1 MSNNNLFRI
10 AGWCALLTVLLTVV
24 SLGIF
29 TASPTSSLAVILTM
43 VGVVVLTPVF
53 YALYVVHRS
62 ESAGLSLAGL
72 VLWIAAAVLQI
83 ISLAN
88 PTNSALYAV
97 AGMAFALPILI
108 FGFLA
113 YRSTRIP
120 RGLAVVVLLTGVV
133 WLIAGAISFNGQTTL
148 AVVTNLVATVVWL
161 VWLVWLWR
169 VLTSQKTETA

>member
-1 MSNNNLFRI
+1 MSNNNLFRF

-24 SLGIF
+24 TLGIF
-29 TASPTSSLAVILTM
+29 MASPTSSLAAILTM
-43 VGVVVLTPVF
+43 AGVVVLTPVF
-53 YALYVVHRS
+53 YALYVIHRS

-72 VLWIAAAVLQI
+72 LLWIAAAVLQI
-83 ISLAN
+83 ASLAN

-120 RGLAVVVLLTGVV
+120 RGLAVVALLTGVV
-133 WLIAGAISFNGQTTL
+133 WVIAGAISFNGQTTL
-148 AVVTNLVATVVWL
+148 AQVTSLAATVVWL

-169 VLTSQKTETA
+169 VFSSGKLATA